1 MRRNLSRDPT
11 GTRISRSSRPS
22 WQCAPPT
29 VLKPKA
35 AGPLGDMHDGRLS
48 GRRLQQTLLLVLCG
62 REVIHRVRCHVDLNG
77 IADAVE
83 LVIGDRNNVATEAQ
97 ETADLKPD
105 GGLAARQHD
114 YALNFAKVGPVR

>member
-11 GTRISRSSRPS
+11 GTRISRLSRPS

-35 AGPLGDMHDGRLS
+35 AGPLGDRQDGRRS
-48 GRRLQQTLLLVLCG
+48 GRLQHTLLLVVCR
-62 REVIHRVRCHVDLNG
+62 RELSPRFQCHVDLNG
-77 IADAVE
+77 GADAVE
-83 LVIGDRNNVATEAQ
+83 LVIGDCNNVATEAQ